1 MRVLLLPYHDV
12 NYVVKD
18 EDSFAGRREEMVEH
32 QLRAR
37 GVRDTAV
44 LQAFLTVPR
53 ELFVPRN
60 LRASA
65 YEDAPLPIPGGQ
77 TISQPY
83 VVAYML
89 SLLALRPTDRVLE
102 VGTGSGYA
110 AALLSQIVAEVY
122 TVERQ
127 AELVAYAR
135 KRLAEI
141 GCENVWVHHGDGSLG
156 WPEHAPYDAILVS
169 AGSPEIPQA
178 LQEQLT
184 INGRLVIPVGS
195 SRRQQ
200 RIVLVQR
207 TGANS
212 YRQQHL
218 SPVAFVP
225 LIGAQGWEE

>member
-1 MRVLLLPYHDV
+1 MNYAV
-12 NYVVKD
+12 N
-18 EDSFAGRREEMVEH
+18 EEESFAERREEMVAQ

-53 ELFVPRN
+53 EQFVPHN

-141 GCENVWVHHGDGSLG
+141 GCENVWVYHGDGSLG

-169 AGSPEIPQA
+169 AGSPEVPQA
-178 LQEQLT
+178 LREQLV

-225 LIGAQGWEE
+225 LIGVQGWEE

>member
-1 MRVLLLPYHDV
+1 MSH
-12 NYVVKD
+12 VVKEQ
-18 EDSFAGRREEMVEH
+18 EDFAQRRAQMVQD

-44 LQAFLTVPR
+44 LHAFSAVPR

-60 LRASA
+60 LRSSA

-89 SLLALRPTDRVLE
+89 ALLALGPTDRVLE

-122 TVERQ
+122 TVERHE
-127 AELVAYAR
+127 ELVAYAR
-135 KRLAEI
+135 RRLALV
-141 GCENVWVHHGDGSLG
+141 GCANVWVYHGDGSLG

-169 AGSPEIPQA
+169 AGSPDVPQA

-184 INGRLVIPVGS
+184 LNGRLVIPVGF

-200 RIVLVQR
+200 RVVLVR
-207 TGANS
+207 RLGANN
-212 YRQQHL
+212 YKQQHL
-218 SPVAFVP
+218 SAVAFVP
-225 LIGAQGWEE
+225 LIGAQGWEEP